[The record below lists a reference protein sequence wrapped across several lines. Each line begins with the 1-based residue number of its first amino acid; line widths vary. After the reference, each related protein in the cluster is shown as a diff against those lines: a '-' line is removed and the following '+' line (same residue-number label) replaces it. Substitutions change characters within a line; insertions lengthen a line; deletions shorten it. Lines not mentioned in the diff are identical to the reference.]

1 MPPRDSTLDVPPAP
15 HSPSSATNQL
25 PTEQIQAQ
33 TQWLSDQPCSSV
45 SAHSSTESDGTSPSL
60 TLRGGQDESIT
71 SQPNGTNQSADTE
84 HHETAHHDLRQTEA
98 VNEPK
103 FKEFVHNSSG
113 WQIWVKIIVT
123 LVFGIAAK
131 HFLPQTALDM
141 SVSNAST
148 PGTEWTVP
156 PPTTLLGLM
165 SVHDKDSAMDTA
177 EFGLYLKTAVTIH
190 QAILFENMR
199 ELAQDVHRQQND
211 ELVEMEKIIVEL
223 LDQGL
228 REIEIERVRAR
239 LLRVTGTLS
248 LRTITAQGHDAELH
262 GNGLERGVVEAV
274 NLVVEEYL
282 RSVSRWE
289 VM

>member
-1 MPPRDSTLDVPPAP
+1 
-15 HSPSSATNQL
+15 
-25 PTEQIQAQ
+25 
-33 TQWLSDQPCSSV
+33 
-45 SAHSSTESDGTSPSL
+45 
-60 TLRGGQDESIT
+60 
-71 SQPNGTNQSADTE
+71 
-84 HHETAHHDLRQTEA
+84 
-98 VNEPK
+98 
-103 FKEFVHNSSG
+103 
-113 WQIWVKIIVT
+113 
-123 LVFGIAAK
+123 
-131 HFLPQTALDM
+131 
-141 SVSNAST
+141 
-148 PGTEWTVP
+148 
-156 PPTTLLGLM
+156 
-165 SVHDKDSAMDTA
+165 MDTA